1 MRGTKFMKIFE
12 IIDGDKDNSVGTLL
26 YYEKERTCI
35 VELQEYLDE
44 WSAPFLFANYVK
56 NKIYT
61 IPRDVSA
68 LWVRGRVIP
77 SGRQNISD
85 ILKVHHLK
93 EYDEMKFLELSEGR
107 CSQDE
112 MYIRQLDKLP
122 EFVVERQQKN
132 LSECVIL
139 GADNILCFFRDGN
152 TRKIDLKKILK
163 KDSVVQPLDR
173 LAGLDKVLDHDS
185 LYKSGKIGTGGYFV
199 TFNDSI
205 DIPADILYGSG
216 EEIPL
221 GLGDFK
227 TFVRHN
233 IIDTTESCDM
243 LECSRQNISYMVNQ
257 GQMSAVKEAVRGNLY
272 LKGEILSNR
281 W

>member
-1 MRGTKFMKIFE
+1 MKIFE
-12 IIDGDKDNSVGTLL
+12 IIDGDKEKTVGALL
-26 YYEKERTCI
+26 YFEKERTCI
-35 VELQEYLDE
+35 FELQEYLDE
-44 WSAPFLFANYVK
+44 WSAPFLFASYVK
-56 NKIYT
+56 NKVYT

-93 EYDEMKFLELSEGR
+93 EYDEMKFLEISEGR

-139 GADNILCFFRDGN
+139 GAYNILCFFADGN
-152 TRKIDLKKILK
+152 TRKINLKNISKN
-163 KDSVVQPLDR
+163 DSAAQPIDR
-173 LAGLDKVLDHDS
+173 LAGLDKVLENDR
-185 LYKSGKIGTGGYFV
+185 LYRSGKLGTGGYFV

-205 DIPADILYGSG
+205 DIPADILYESG
-216 EEIPL
+216 EKVPL
-221 GLGDFK
+221 GLEDFK
-227 TFVRHN
+227 TFVRRN
-233 IIDTTESCDM
+233 IIDTTESCEM

-257 GQMSAVKEAVRGNLY
+257 EQMSAVKEDVRGNLY
-272 LKGEILSNR
+272 LKGEVLSNR

>member
-1 MRGTKFMKIFE
+1 MKIFE

-68 LWVRGRVIP
+68 LCVRGRVIP

>member
-1 MRGTKFMKIFE
+1 MKIFE

-216 EEIPL
+216 EEITL

>member
-1 MRGTKFMKIFE
+1 MKIFE
-12 IIDGDKDNSVGTLL
+12 IIDGDKDNTVGTLL

-173 LAGLDKVLDHDS
+173 LAGLDKVLEHDS
-185 LYKSGKIGTGGYFV
+185 LYRSGKIGTGGYFV

-216 EEIPL
+216 EKIPL

>member
-1 MRGTKFMKIFE
+1 MKIFE

>member
-173 LAGLDKVLDHDS
+173 LAGLDKVLEHDS
-185 LYKSGKIGTGGYFV
+185 LYRSGKIGTGGYFV

-216 EEIPL
+216 EKIPL

>member
-173 LAGLDKVLDHDS
+173 LAELDKVLDHDS